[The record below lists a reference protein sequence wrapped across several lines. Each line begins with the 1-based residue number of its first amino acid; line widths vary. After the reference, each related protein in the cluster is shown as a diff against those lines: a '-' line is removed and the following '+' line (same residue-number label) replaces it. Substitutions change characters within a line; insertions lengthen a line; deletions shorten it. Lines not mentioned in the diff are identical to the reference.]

1 MKHYNQLTSEQRYQ
15 ISGLLKAGY
24 KPVAIATEI
33 GVNKS
38 TISRELKRNRG
49 HRGWRPKQAQAM
61 RDERRRSCIN
71 AQRFTSED
79 WACVE
84 DLIQRKFS
92 PEQAAERLA
101 LEGNLR
107 ISPET
112 IYRRVYA
119 NKRQGGDLWQQ
130 LRCQKPYRKRYGS
143 GQERRGV
150 IPNRIGIEQRPAVV
164 EERSR
169 LGDWEGDTVI
179 GKNHRGAL
187 VTLAER
193 KSRYVLASPVP
204 SKHADGVTAAI
215 TRLLS
220 PHRRQCHTLTLDN
233 GKEFAGHEKIAAA
246 LEIGIYFAH
255 PYHSWERG
263 LNENSNGLLRQ
274 FFPKAMALTHVT
286 VEDVQR
292 AVDSLNHRPRKVLGF
307 RSPFEVFFGKRLRY
321 TKPPLSV
328 ALRK

>member
-1 MKHYNQLTSEQRYQ
+1 
-15 ISGLLKAGY
+15 
-24 KPVAIATEI
+24 
-33 GVNKS
+33 
-38 TISRELKRNRG
+38 
-49 HRGWRPKQAQAM
+49 M

-71 AQRFTSED
+71 AQRFTLED

-107 ISPET
+107 IQRPST
-112 IYRRVYA
+112 GGCTQTSAKAVTCGSNCAVRSHTASVTAAARNCA
-119 NKRQGGDLWQQ
+119 ASSRTGLASNKR
-130 LRCQKPYRKRYGS
+130 PT
-143 GQERRGV
+143 
-150 IPNRIGIEQRPAVV
+150 IV

-187 VTLAER
+187 VPLAER

-204 SKHADGVTAAI
+204 SKHADGVTATI

-233 GKEFAGHEKIAAA
+233 GKEFAGHEKIAVA

-274 FFPKAMALTHVT
+274 FFLKVMVLTHVT

-292 AVDSLNHRPRKVLGF
+292 AVDNLNHRPRKVLGF
-307 RSPFEVFFGKRLRY
+307 RTPFEVFFGKTVRY

-328 ALRK
+328 ALRN

>member
-1 MKHYNQLTSEQRYQ
+1 MKHYKQLTSEQRYQ

-24 KPVAIATEI
+24 KRVEIAIEV

-49 HRGWRPKQAQAM
+49 HRGWRPRQAQIM
-61 RDERRRSCIN
+61 RDERRRGCIN
-71 AQRFTSED
+71 AQRFTLED
-79 WACVE
+79 WAGVE
-84 DLIQRKFS
+84 DLIRRKFS

-130 LRCQKPYRKRYGS
+130 LRCQKPSRKRYGS

-150 IPNRIGIEQRPAVV
+150 IPNRVSIEERPVIV
-164 EERSR
+164 EARSR

-204 SKHADGVTAAI
+204 GKHADGVTAAI

-220 PHRRQCHTLTLDN
+220 PHRRRCHTLTLDN
-233 GKEFAGHEKIAAA
+233 GKEFAGHEKIAAT
-246 LEIGIYFAH
+246 LDVGVYFAH

-274 FFPKAMALTHVT
+274 FFPKAMELTDVT
-286 VEDVQR
+286 EEEVQR
-292 AVDSLNHRPRKVLGF
+292 AVDNLNHRPRKVLGF
-307 RSPFEVFFGKRLRY
+307 RSPFEVFFGKTVRY

-328 ALRK
+328 ALRN